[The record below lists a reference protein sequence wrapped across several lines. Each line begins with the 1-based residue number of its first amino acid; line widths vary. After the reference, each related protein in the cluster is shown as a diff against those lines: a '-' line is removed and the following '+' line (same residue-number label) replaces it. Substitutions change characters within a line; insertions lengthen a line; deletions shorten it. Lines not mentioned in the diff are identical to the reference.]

1 MKCRLLT
8 VFVLGFYF
16 GMVQF
21 ASPMEPPLKIEE
33 GKESLHI
40 AGKYLDLKVSLS
52 QPQFL
57 RVTVDSLGS
66 GRFPAGDLRS
76 PPKVP
81 RPTVVKRTNNKVEYR
96 GRDQAP
102 SAPGRWMFEFDEKT
116 IRLVS
121 RWSENDPPEP
131 VVLDFDLKQCHATI
145 LGLVKSEGKMALPA
159 VMHLPDQGSFRITTN
174 SPAEATLDF
183 DARRAI
189 GPFAKI
195 SFPPAT
201 KETPQVEYR
210 LEATAIYPKLA
221 GIENDPRFNG
231 FRRNWLNILQVN
243 PRLGVFGQQ
252 FGQRC
257 LRFLRHGIC
266 RHRLAYARTDRLAQG
281 ARPDSPNFGPL
292 HRRAERLWHARMGHV
307 RWRSR
312 SH

>member
-1 MKCRLLT
+1 MGPCFPATVNRRVKSMKCRLLT

-21 ASPMEPPLKIEE
+21 ASPMEPPLKVEE

-174 SPAEATLDF
+174 SPSRGD
-183 DARRAI
+183 I
-189 GPFAKI
+189 
-195 SFPPAT
+195 
-201 KETPQVEYR
+201 
-210 LEATAIYPKLA
+210 
-221 GIENDPRFNG
+221 G
-231 FRRNWLNILQVN
+231 FRRPACDRSVCQNLFPARDERNAPSRIS
-243 PRLGVFGQQ
+243 LGGD
-252 FGQRC
+252 GD
-257 LRFLRHGIC
+257 LSEAG
-266 RHRLAYARTDRLAQG
+266 RHRRQSTI
-281 ARPDSPNFGPL
+281 
-292 HRRAERLWHARMGHV
+292 
-307 RWRSR
+307 
-312 SH
+312 